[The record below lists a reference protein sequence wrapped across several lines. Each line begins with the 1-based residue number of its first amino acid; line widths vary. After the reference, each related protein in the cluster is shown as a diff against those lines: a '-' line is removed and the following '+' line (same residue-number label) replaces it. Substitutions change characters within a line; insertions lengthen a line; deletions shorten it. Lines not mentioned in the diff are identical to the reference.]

1 MPDAKRERFLK
12 EYSLNDKEVD
22 ILRGDKGLAT
32 YFEAVVD
39 KGATPKI
46 AANWILGDI
55 LRILKEKKLESKDIS
70 VSSEKLAELI
80 KVIEDGKVSTTAGK
94 EVLEDLFVTDDD
106 VMDIIEKKGLMQISS
121 SDQLENMI
129 LEVIENNPKSVED
142 FKAGKTQAAS
152 FLMGQVMKISKG
164 KANPKVAKE
173 MIDKKLSDM

>member
-1 MPDAKRERFLK
+1 MIKQK
-12 EYSLNDKEVD
+12 
-22 ILRGDKGLAT
+22 
-32 YFEAVVD
+32 
-39 KGATPKI
+39 
-46 AANWILGDI
+46 
-55 LRILKEKKLESKDIS
+55 
-70 VSSEKLAELI
+70 LI
-80 KVIEDGKVSTTAGK
+80 KPVVKALVNN
-94 EVLEDLFVTDDD
+94 D